1 MYSQT
6 LKRLKRRIMNTQINT
21 VENQKVTLTDN
32 GMVTNPTSLNKCV
45 DLFFSIGSMRGKSKD
60 KVVNLFAEAFD
71 ENPLVA
77 SKVLFWVRD
86 VRSGAGERKVFRD
99 IISHLAISS
108 PQTVRKNIALIP
120 EFGRWD
126 DVLVLLG
133 TELEDDMFSLI
144 RTALSKGDGLCA
156 KWMPRKGVEAN
167 KLRKL
172 FRTTPKQYRKMLVE
186 LTNVVETKMCSGDW
200 ESIEYSKLPSL
211 ASSRYQKSFVR
222 NDKNRYDEYKQSL
235 LDGTAKVNA
244 GAVYPY
250 DIIKSMN
257 MGGDEIVNNKQ
268 WESLPNWMEGSEER
282 ILPVVDVSGSMSSEV
297 GGNPNLSCMDVAI
310 SLGMYISER
319 NEGKFKDAFITF
331 SENPQLQY
339 LNGDLKQR
347 LRQLRNADWGMST
360 NLESVF
366 NLILTQ
372 AKNNNVSEDK
382 MPTKI
387 LILSDMQFNQATRK
401 DSLGAQSMIES
412 MYEEAG
418 YTKPDII
425 YWNLNAKGGNFP
437 VEFDKNGTAL
447 VSGFSPS
454 ILKSLLGGKSMT
466 PESIL
471 MDTVND
477 ERYSVITV

>member
-1 MYSQT
+1 MNNSQ
-6 LKRLKRRIMNTQINT
+6 MET
-21 VENQKVTLTDN
+21 VENPNVTLTDN
-32 GMVTNPTSLNKCV
+32 GMITNPTSLNKCV

-60 KVVNLFAEAFD
+60 KVVNLFNEAYN

-77 SKVLFWVRD
+77 SKILFWVRD
-86 VRSGAGERKVFRD
+86 VRSGAGERQTFRD
-99 IISHLAISS
+99 VISYLTTNS
-108 PQTVRKNIALIP
+108 PQTVRKNIGLIP

-144 RTALSKGDGLCA
+144 KTALSNGDGLCA
-156 KWMPRKGVEAN
+156 KWMPRKGIVAN

-172 FRTTPKQYRKMLVE
+172 FRTTPKQYRKMLVG
-186 LTNVVETKMCSGDW
+186 LTNVVESKMCAKDW
-200 ESIEYSKLPSL
+200 EKIDYSKLPSL
-211 ASSRYQKSFVR
+211 ASSRYQKSFNK
-222 NDKNRYDEYKQSL
+222 NDNERYNEYKKSL
-235 LDGTAKVNA
+235 QDGTAKVNA

-250 DIIKSMN
+250 DIVKSMS
-257 MGGDEIVNNKQ
+257 MGGDNIVSEKQ
-268 WESLPNWMEGSEER
+268 WESLPNWMEGSVER
-282 ILPVVDVSGSMSSEV
+282 ILPVVDVSGSMGVQV
-297 GGNPNLSCMDVAI
+297 GGNPNLSCMDVAV

-319 NEGKFKDAFITF
+319 NEGSFKDAFITF
-331 SENPQLQY
+331 SSNPQLQY
-339 LNGDLKQR
+339 LTGTLSER
-347 LRQLRNADWGMST
+347 LLQLRRADWAMST
-360 NLESVF
+360 DLEAVF
-366 NLILTQ
+366 NLILHQ
-372 AKNNNVSEDK
+372 AKINNVPEGN

-387 LILSDMQFNQATRK
+387 LILSDMQFNQATRR

-412 MYEEAG
+412 MYEELG

-454 ILKSLLGGKSMT
+454 ILKSLLGGKNMT
-466 PESIL
+466 PESIM

-477 ERYSVITV
+477 DRYSVVTV

>member
-1 MYSQT
+1 MRDSQT
-6 LKRLKRRIMNTQINT
+6 TS
-21 VENQKVTLTDN
+21 VENQGITLTDN
-32 GMVTNPTSLNKCV
+32 GMVTNHTSLNKCV

-60 KVVNLFAEAFD
+60 KVINLFKGAYE

-86 VRSGAGERKVFRD
+86 IRGGAGERKVFRD
-99 IISHLAISS
+99 IISFLVINS
-108 PQTVRKNIALIP
+108 PQTVRKNIGFIP

-126 DVLVLLG
+126 DILILAG

-144 RTALSKGDGLCA
+144 KTALSNGDGLCA
-156 KWMPRKGVEAN
+156 KWMPRKGIVSN
-167 KLRKL
+167 KLRKM
-172 FRTTPKQYRKMLVE
+172 FKTTPKQYRKMLVG
-186 LTNVVETKMCSGDW
+186 LTNVVETKMCSGQW
-200 ESIEYSKLPSL
+200 ESIDYSKIPSI
-211 ASSRYQKSFVR
+211 ASSRYQKTFNR
-222 NDKNRYDEYKQSL
+222 NDSERYDDYKKSL
-235 LDGTAKVNA
+235 EDGTAKVNA

-250 DIIKSMN
+250 DIIKSIN
-257 MGGDEIVNNKQ
+257 MGGDKIVSEKQ
-268 WESLPNWMEGSEER
+268 WESLPNWLEGSSER
-282 ILPVVDVSGSMSSEV
+282 ILPVVDVSGSMSCEI

-319 NEGKFKDAFITF
+319 NEGSFKDAFITF

-339 LNGDLKQR
+339 LTGSLYDR
-347 LRQLRNADWGMST
+347 LQQLTRADWGWST
-360 NLESVF
+360 DLESVF
-366 NLILTQ
+366 NLILNQ
-372 AKNNNVSEDK
+372 AKINDVPEGN

-387 LILSDMQFNQATRK
+387 LILSDMQFNQGTK
-401 DSLGAQSMIES
+401 KVDLGAQSMIES

-418 YTKPDII
+418 YTIPDII
-425 YWNLNAKGGNFP
+425 YWNLNAEGGNFP
-437 VEFDKNGTAL
+437 VEFDKEGTAL

-454 ILKSLLGGKSMT
+454 ILKSLLGGKDMT

>member
-1 MYSQT
+1 MNNSQ
-6 LKRLKRRIMNTQINT
+6 IDT
-21 VENQKVTLTDN
+21 VENQNVTLTDN

-60 KVVNLFAEAFD
+60 KVVNLFNEAYN

-77 SKVLFWVRD
+77 SKILFWVRD
-86 VRSGAGERKVFRD
+86 VRGGAGERDVFRNV
-99 IISHLAISS
+99 ISFLTTNS
-108 PQTVRKNIALIP
+108 PQTVRKNIGLIP

-144 RTALSKGDGLCA
+144 KTALSNGDGLCA
-156 KWMPRKGVEAN
+156 KWMPRKGVVAN

-186 LTNVVETKMCSGDW
+186 LTNVVESKMCAGDW

-211 ASSRYQKSFVR
+211 ASSRYQKSFNK
-222 NDKNRYDEYKQSL
+222 NDNERYNEYKKSL
-235 LDGTAKVNA
+235 QDGTAKVNA

-257 MGGDEIVNNKQ
+257 FGGDNIVSEKQ
-268 WESLPNWMEGSEER
+268 WESLPNWMEGSVER
-282 ILPVVDVSGSMSSEV
+282 ILPVVDVSGSMSCEV

-319 NEGKFKDAFITF
+319 NEGSFKDAFITF
-331 SENPQLQY
+331 SNNPQLQY
-339 LNGDLKQR
+339 LTGTLTER
-347 LRQLRNADWGMST
+347 LHQLRRADWGMST
-360 NLESVF
+360 DLEAVF
-366 NLILTQ
+366 NLILNQ
-372 AKNNNVSEDK
+372 AKMNNVPEGN

-387 LILSDMQFNQATRK
+387 LILSDMQFNQATRR
-401 DSLGAQSMIES
+401 DSLGAQSMIEA

-454 ILKSLLGGKSMT
+454 ILKSLLGGKNMT
-466 PESIL
+466 PESIM

-477 ERYSVITV
+477 DRYSVVTV

>member
-1 MYSQT
+1 MNNSQMT
-6 LKRLKRRIMNTQINT
+6 S
-21 VENQKVTLTDN
+21 VENQNVTLTDN

-60 KVVNLFAEAFD
+60 KVVNLFNQAYN

-77 SKVLFWVRD
+77 SKILFWVRD
-86 VRSGAGERKVFRD
+86 VRSGAGERQTFRD
-99 IISHLAISS
+99 VISFLTTNS
-108 PQTVRKNIALIP
+108 PQTVRKNIGLIP

-144 RTALSKGDGLCA
+144 KTALSNGDGLCA
-156 KWMPRKGVEAN
+156 KWMPRKGVVAN

-172 FRTTPKQYRKMLVE
+172 FRTTPKQYRKMLVG
-186 LTNVVETKMCSGDW
+186 LTNVVESKMCAKDW
-200 ESIEYSKLPSL
+200 EKIDYSKLPSL
-211 ASSRYQKSFVR
+211 ASSRYQKSFNK
-222 NDKNRYDEYKQSL
+222 NDNERYNEYKKSL
-235 LDGTAKVNA
+235 QDGTAKVNA

-250 DIIKSMN
+250 DIVKSMS
-257 MGGDEIVNNKQ
+257 MGGDNIVSEKQ
-268 WESLPNWMEGSEER
+268 WESLPNWMEGSVER
-282 ILPVVDVSGSMSSEV
+282 ILPVVDVSGSMGVQV
-297 GGNPNLSCMDVAI
+297 GGNPNLSCMDVAV

-319 NEGKFKDAFITF
+319 NEGSFKDAFITF
-331 SENPQLQY
+331 SSNPQLQY
-339 LNGDLKQR
+339 LTGTLSER
-347 LRQLRNADWGMST
+347 LLQLRRADWGMST
-360 NLESVF
+360 DLEAVF
-366 NLILTQ
+366 NLILHQ
-372 AKNNNVSEDK
+372 AKMNNVSEGN

-387 LILSDMQFNQATRK
+387 LILSDMQFNQATRR

-412 MYEEAG
+412 MYEELG

-454 ILKSLLGGKSMT
+454 ILKSLLGGKNMT
-466 PESIL
+466 PESIM

-477 ERYSVITV
+477 DRYSVVTV

>member
-1 MYSQT
+1 MTS
-6 LKRLKRRIMNTQINT
+6 
-21 VENQKVTLTDN
+21 VENQNVTLTDN
-32 GMVTNPTSLNKCV
+32 GMITNPTSLNKCV

-60 KVVNLFAEAFD
+60 KVVNLFNEAYN

-77 SKVLFWVRD
+77 SKILFWVRD
-86 VRSGAGERKVFRD
+86 VRSGAGERQTFRD
-99 IISHLAISS
+99 VISYLTTNS
-108 PQTVRKNIALIP
+108 PQTVRKNIGLIP

-144 RTALSKGDGLCA
+144 KTALSNGDGLCA
-156 KWMPRKGVEAN
+156 KWMPRKGVVAN

-172 FRTTPKQYRKMLVE
+172 FRTTPKKYRKMLVG
-186 LTNVVETKMCSGDW
+186 LTNVVESKMCAKDW
-200 ESIEYSKLPSL
+200 EKIDYSKLPSL
-211 ASSRYQKSFVR
+211 ASSRYQKSFNK
-222 NDKNRYDEYKQSL
+222 NDNERYKEYKKSL
-235 LDGTAKVNA
+235 QDGTAKVNA

-250 DIIKSMN
+250 DIVKSMS
-257 MGGDEIVNNKQ
+257 MGGDNIVSEKQ
-268 WESLPNWMEGSEER
+268 WELLPNWLEGSVER
-282 ILPVVDVSGSMSSEV
+282 ILPVVDVSGSMGVEV
-297 GGNPNLSCMDVAI
+297 GGNPNLSCMDVAV

-319 NEGKFKDAFITF
+319 NEGSFKDAFITF
-331 SENPQLQY
+331 SNNPQLQY
-339 LNGDLKQR
+339 LTGTLSER
-347 LRQLRNADWGMST
+347 LHQLRRADWGMST
-360 NLESVF
+360 DLEAVF
-366 NLILTQ
+366 NLILHQ
-372 AKNNNVSEDK
+372 AKMNNVSEGN

-387 LILSDMQFNQATRK
+387 LILSDMQFNQATRR
-401 DSLGAQSMIES
+401 DSLGAQSMIEA

-454 ILKSLLGGKSMT
+454 ILKSLLGGKNMT
-466 PESIL
+466 PESIM

-477 ERYSVITV
+477 DRYSVVTV

>member
-1 MYSQT
+1 MNNSQ
-6 LKRLKRRIMNTQINT
+6 IDT
-21 VENQKVTLTDN
+21 VENQNVTLTDN

-60 KVVNLFAEAFD
+60 KVVNLFNQAYN

-77 SKVLFWVRD
+77 SKILFWVRD
-86 VRSGAGERKVFRD
+86 VRSGAGERQTFRD
-99 IISHLAISS
+99 VISFLTTNS
-108 PQTVRKNIALIP
+108 PQTVRKNIGLIP

-144 RTALSKGDGLCA
+144 KTALSNGDGLCA
-156 KWMPRKGVEAN
+156 KWMPRKGVVAN

-172 FRTTPKQYRKMLVE
+172 FRTTPKQYRKMLVG
-186 LTNVVETKMCSGDW
+186 LTNVVESKMCAKDW
-200 ESIEYSKLPSL
+200 EKIDYSKLPSL
-211 ASSRYQKSFVR
+211 ASSRYQKSFNK
-222 NDKNRYDEYKQSL
+222 NDNERYNEYKKSL
-235 LDGTAKVNA
+235 QDGTAKVNA

-250 DIIKSMN
+250 DIVKSMS
-257 MGGDEIVNNKQ
+257 MGGDNIVSEKQ
-268 WESLPNWMEGSEER
+268 WESLPNWMEGSVER
-282 ILPVVDVSGSMSSEV
+282 ILPVVDVSGSMGVQV
-297 GGNPNLSCMDVAI
+297 GGNPNLSCMDVAV

-319 NEGKFKDAFITF
+319 NEGSFKDAFITF
-331 SENPQLQY
+331 SSNPQLQY
-339 LNGDLKQR
+339 LTGTLSER
-347 LRQLRNADWGMST
+347 LLQLRRADWGMST
-360 NLESVF
+360 DLEAVF
-366 NLILTQ
+366 NLILHQ
-372 AKNNNVSEDK
+372 AKMNNVSEGN

-387 LILSDMQFNQATRK
+387 LILSDMQFNQATRR

-412 MYEEAG
+412 MYEELG

-454 ILKSLLGGKSMT
+454 ILKSLLGGKNMT
-466 PESIL
+466 PESIM

-477 ERYSVITV
+477 DRYSVVTV

>member
-1 MYSQT
+1 MNNSQ
-6 LKRLKRRIMNTQINT
+6 IDT
-21 VENQKVTLTDN
+21 VENQNVTLTDN

-60 KVVNLFAEAFD
+60 KVVNLFNEAYN

-77 SKVLFWVRD
+77 SKILFWVRD
-86 VRSGAGERKVFRD
+86 VRGGAGERDVFRNV
-99 IISHLAISS
+99 ISFLTTNS
-108 PQTVRKNIALIP
+108 PQTVRKNIGLIP

-144 RTALSKGDGLCA
+144 KTALSNGDGLCA
-156 KWMPRKGVEAN
+156 KWMPRKGVVAN

-186 LTNVVETKMCSGDW
+186 LTNVVESKMCDGDW

-211 ASSRYQKSFVR
+211 ASSRYQKSFNK
-222 NDKNRYDEYKQSL
+222 NDNERYNEYKKSL
-235 LDGTAKVNA
+235 QDGTAKVNA

-257 MGGDEIVNNKQ
+257 YGGDNIVSEKQ
-268 WESLPNWMEGSEER
+268 WESLPNWMEGSVER
-282 ILPVVDVSGSMSSEV
+282 ILPVVDVSGSMGVEV

-319 NEGKFKDAFITF
+319 NEGSFKDAFITF
-331 SENPQLQY
+331 SNNPQLQY
-339 LNGDLKQR
+339 LTGSLLSR
-347 LRQLRNADWGMST
+347 LTQLRRADWGMST
-360 NLESVF
+360 DLEAVF
-366 NLILTQ
+366 NLILNQ
-372 AKNNNVSEDK
+372 AKMNNVPEDN

-387 LILSDMQFNQATRK
+387 LILSDMQFNQATRR
-401 DSLGAQSMIES
+401 DSLGAQSMIEA

-454 ILKSLLGGKSMT
+454 ILKSLLGGKNMT
-466 PESIL
+466 PESIM

-477 ERYSVITV
+477 DRYSVVTV

>member
-1 MYSQT
+1 MNNSQMT
-6 LKRLKRRIMNTQINT
+6 T
-21 VENQKVTLTDN
+21 VENQNVTLTDN

-60 KVVNLFAEAFD
+60 KVVNLFNEAYN

-77 SKVLFWVRD
+77 SKILFWVRD
-86 VRSGAGERKVFRD
+86 VRSGAGERQTFRD
-99 IISHLAISS
+99 VISFLTTNS
-108 PQTVRKNIALIP
+108 PQTVRKNIGLIP

-144 RTALSKGDGLCA
+144 KTALSNGDGLCA
-156 KWMPRKGVEAN
+156 KWMPRKGVVAN

-172 FRTTPKQYRKMLVE
+172 FRTTPKQYRKMLVG
-186 LTNVVETKMCSGDW
+186 LTNVVESKMCAKDW
-200 ESIEYSKLPSL
+200 EKIDYSKLPSL
-211 ASSRYQKSFVR
+211 ASSRYQKSFNK
-222 NDKNRYDEYKQSL
+222 NDNERYNEYKKSL
-235 LDGTAKVNA
+235 QDGTAKVNA

-250 DIIKSMN
+250 DIVKSMS
-257 MGGDEIVNNKQ
+257 MGGDTIVSEKQ
-268 WESLPNWMEGSEER
+268 WESLPNWMEGSVER
-282 ILPVVDVSGSMSSEV
+282 ILPVVDVSGSMGVEV
-297 GGNPNLSCMDVAI
+297 GGNPNLSCMDVAV

-319 NEGKFKDAFITF
+319 NEGSFKDAFITF
-331 SENPQLQY
+331 SNNPQLQY
-339 LNGDLKQR
+339 LTGSLSER
-347 LRQLRNADWGMST
+347 LLQLRRADWAMST
-360 NLESVF
+360 DLEAVF
-366 NLILTQ
+366 NLILHQ
-372 AKNNNVSEDK
+372 AKMNNVPEGN

-387 LILSDMQFNQATRK
+387 LILSDMQFNQATRR
-401 DSLGAQSMIES
+401 DSLGAQSMIEA

-418 YTKPDII
+418 YTKPNII

-454 ILKSLLGGKSMT
+454 ILKSLLGGKNMT
-466 PESIL
+466 PESIM

-477 ERYSVITV
+477 DRYSVVTV